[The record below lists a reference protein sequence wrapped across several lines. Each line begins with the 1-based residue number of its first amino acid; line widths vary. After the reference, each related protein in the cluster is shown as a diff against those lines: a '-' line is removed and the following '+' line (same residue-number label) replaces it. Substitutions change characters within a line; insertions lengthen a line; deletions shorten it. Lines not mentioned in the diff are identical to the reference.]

1 MRLIWLPVVVALVF
15 LACSAPAAE
24 PAIGDPAQL
33 KAACGSLLQ
42 DSTLTTIDREK
53 WPEAI
58 KKLNPVAVRR
68 DGDAIYITTFANT
81 GIGARGYVVATT
93 KPPSN
98 EHYTVSDT
106 PYSGIYLFDFTP

>member
-24 PAIGDPAQL
+24 PA
-33 KAACGSLLQ
+33 CGALLQ